1 VTSTAFDHFCGSTQI
16 DRHTSALIGRAAQI
30 VYSYRTGENLSL
42 ASVRGLRFSG
52 YVDKQLTIG
61 QLHYKASYT
70 T

>member
-42 ASVRGLRFSG
+42 SSMRGLGVSG
-52 YVDKQLTIG
+52 YLDQRLTIG
-61 QLHYKASYT
+61 QLRYKARYT